1 MRLLL
6 DAILEG
12 VLGKKKYVV
21 APRETISFQHV
32 IDAHDAETRER
43 SGWWVDGVRIKEDEP
58 YLSENDDG
66 LVTIKAGA
74 YVTHEGVRYLV
85 TRMELRYNKEFKTAT
100 RLELIPMPEGG

>member
-1 MRLLL
+1 MKLLL
-6 DAILEG
+6 GEILDKA
-12 VLGKKKYVV
+12 LGRNKYIV
-21 APRETISFQHV
+21 APRETISFQGV

-43 SGWWVDGVRIKEDEP
+43 SGWWVDGVRIKEDRP
-58 YLSENDDG
+58 YLPEDDNG

-85 TRMELRYNKEFKTAT
+85 TRMELRCNEEFETVT